1 MTSTLKA
8 MRIPGVALIAVAAA
22 MWGVDPILRK
32 PIVSVDAT
40 TVVFGEHVFLVIL
53 TLPLLLPALRAVYRA
68 GTQYIAAAV
77 VVGVG
82 ASAVAT
88 ILFTVA
94 LRHNFVSA
102 VVMQKAQP
110 LIAVI
115 GAGVILGERPRA
127 RFGWFLAAALAGLW
141 LVNQTHPL
149 DPSAHGLVAV
159 LEALGAAALWA
170 LGTVLGRFL
179 GRELS
184 FEHILSLRAFFGL
197 IGSTFAV
204 LIMNAHWYA
213 GARASGW
220 ILSLALVT
228 GLFALALYYYGLR
241 TTPAVLS
248 SLAELTNPAVLVLAG
263 IYAYNATLT
272 WSQWIGFAIIV
283 AVVTLLPVQRRRVV
297 RVAPRDARLASAP
310 AAG

>member
-1 MTSTLKA
+1 MTATLKA

-32 PIVSVDAT
+32 PIASVNAT

-68 GTQYIAAAV
+68 GTRYVAAAAA
-77 VVGVG
+77 VGVG

-115 GAGVILGERPRA
+115 GAGAILGERPRA
-127 RFGWFLAAALAGLW
+127 RFGWFLVAALAGLW

-204 LIMNAHWYA
+204 LVMNAHWYA
-213 GARASGW
+213 GGRASGW